1 MDVINQLLL
10 NMLIIITPVLLYQLF
25 WGDRQNPNLTTT
37 NKRVIAILSTIIAI
51 LCMTYPFRFSSGFFY
66 DFRMIPLTICVIYA
80 GLVPSILVFVAILA
94 HRIYLGG
101 DIAALICSTALLIT
115 LMFVVTRAKPY
126 IVNQTRYRN
135 VAAGA
140 VLGLGIGM
148 LSTLYSCIAF
158 WFAGQRMDVT
168 FWIYFISY
176 SLFYGLTL
184 GLVIYIIEQ
193 IRTNVRMRR
202 QLQQTDKMNVLS
214 DLAASFA
221 HEIRNPMTVAR
232 GFMQIVKQP
241 DLPEDKRQLYTS
253 MVIEEIDKAHSIVN
267 DYLAFAKPHLEAI
280 ELVDAK
286 QLIEQAVI
294 SVTPYARLCHV
305 DIETELDEKL
315 TISANKDKFVQC
327 IMHLCKNGIE
337 AMPNGGTLKIIG
349 TLQNRTVCIDII
361 DHGIGM
367 TPEEIRRLGTP
378 FYSTRDKGTG
388 LGMMVTYRVIQTIQG
403 KIDVTS
409 EVGKGTC
416 FSLLIPSLHNS
427 SYH

>member
-1 MDVINQLLL
+1 MDVFNQLLL

-25 WGDRQNPNLTTT
+25 WGDRQNQTLSSA
-37 NKRVIAILSTIIAI
+37 NKRVIAILSMIIAI

-66 DFRMIPLTICVIYA
+66 DFRMIPLAICALYA
-80 GLVPSILVFVAILA
+80 GLVPSTWVILVILA
-94 HRIYLGG
+94 HRFYLGG
-101 DIAALICSTALLIT
+101 NLSGLILSA
-115 LMFVVTRAKPY
+115 
-126 IVNQTRYRN
+126 
-135 VAAGA
+135 A
-140 VLGLGIGM
+140 VLGTLLVLVTLSKRYVVHQSRARNVIAAVLLGLCIGIIA
-148 LSTLYSCIAF
+148 TLYSCIAF
-158 WFAGQRMDVT
+158 WFTDQKLDSAYWT
-168 FWIYFISY
+168 FFSFY
-176 SLFYGLTL
+176 SLFCTVTM
-184 GLVIYIIEQ
+184 GLVVYIVEQ
-193 IRTNVRMRR
+193 IRANSRMR
-202 QLQQTDKMNVLS
+202 QQVHQTDKMNVLS

-232 GFMQIVKQP
+232 GFMQILKQP
-241 DLPEDKRQLYTS
+241 DLADEKRSLYTN
-253 MVIEEIDKAHSIVN
+253 MVMEEIDKAHSIVN

-286 QLIEQAVI
+286 QLIQQALQSI
-294 SVTPYARLCHV
+294 EPYAKLCHV
-305 DIETELDEKL
+305 DIETQLDDKL

-337 AMPNGGTLKIIG
+337 AMPTGGTLKIIG
-349 TLQNRTVCIDII
+349 TVQNRTVCIDII

-378 FYSTRDKGTG
+378 FYSTREKGTG
-388 LGMMVTYRVIQTIQG
+388 LGMMVTYRVIQTIHG

-416 FSLLIPSLHNS
+416 FSLLIPSLQNN